1 MEDGDGRWEGER
13 RKEIGEETGGGLL
26 NFRGHSKDRGRI
38 LKKSLTNKKG
48 L

>member
-1 MEDGDGRWEGER
+1 MEDGEGGRKEKGER
-13 RKEIGEETGGGLL
+13 REETGGGLL

-38 LKKSLTNKKG
+38 LNKSLTNQKG